1 MSVDVLRL
9 RLSAPLMSFGGPLT
23 DSLGRTEEF
32 PQRSMLVGM
41 IGNALGL
48 DHREG
53 GRLQRLQSRV
63 RYAARQDRPGTQ
75 LVDYQTVDLSQESM
89 VGTGWTTEHTLEVR
103 GGASGE
109 GTHIRYRH
117 YLADA
122 SYAVALTLA
131 PAAEEPTLDDVERAL
146 RAPERPLFIGRK
158 CCIPA
163 TPIVIDRVVA
173 ATLYDALV
181 SCPRERKGDQ
191 TVRAKMW
198 WSETDAPAAVS
209 ARAREVEV
217 HDARDWVN
225 QIHAGRR
232 YMREGEVVFEKG
244 AP

>member
-9 RLSAPLMSFGGPLT
+9 RFSAPLMSFGGPLT

-53 GRLQRLQSRV
+53 DQLQRLQARL
-63 RYAARQDRPGTQ
+63 RYAARQDRPGTH
-75 LVDYQTVDLSQESM
+75 LVDYQTVDLSEDAM
-89 VGTGWTTEHTLEVR
+89 VGTGWTTAHVLETR

-122 SYAVALTLA
+122 SYVVALALA
-131 PAAEEPTLDDVERAL
+131 PADEDPTLAAVERAL
-146 RAPERPLFIGRK
+146 REPERPLFIGRK

-163 TPIVIDRVVA
+163 TPLVIDRVKA
-173 ATLYDALV
+173 ATLYEAAV
-181 SCPRERKGDQ
+181 TCPRERRREGGG
-191 TVRAKMW
+191 RAKLW
-198 WSETDAPAAVS
+198 WSEADAPAEVS
-209 ARAREVEV
+209 ARAREIEV

-225 QIHAGRR
+225 QIHVGRR
-232 YMREGEVVFEKG
+232 YMREGEVVFQKE